1 MVVHTM
7 VQSCLNNT
15 AEAQVPDPNTVVVVG
30 AGLAGAGTCEQLRRL
45 GYGGRIV
52 LIGQEDRAPYDR
64 PPLTKAVLRGALD
77 DTTLRIDLLEL
88 DVEFLRGAVA
98 TSLSL
103 ADHTVETSTG
113 SVAFDSLVIATGTR
127 PVTLPGDGPQ
137 HTVRSIE
144 DALAL
149 RVLLRPGARV
159 VIVGASWIGAEVATT
174 ALAMGCTVTCLEAA
188 PTVAHAALGDLGRRL
203 EPWWHEVNLRLEAQV
218 AWIGA
223 DGVRLT
229 TGEIVPAD
237 IVVTGVGA
245 RANVEWLDGSGLVL
259 DRGVV
264 VDERLRAADGV
275 VAVGDVAT
283 WWSERF
289 QRRLRV
295 EHWDHAVASA
305 ETAAASVLG
314 HSGDES
320 RYDPVPYFWSDQF
333 GHKIQYVGAHE
344 SHSSAVVRSGS
355 VGDKWSAGWLEPDGR
370 LVGFIAVD
378 SPRELLAARELLTAG
393 AVIDRERF
401 ADAKVPLRET
411 VLEGAASDAAAPR

>member
-1 MVVHTM
+1 M
-7 VQSCLNNT
+7 
-15 AEAQVPDPNTVVVVG
+15 PDPKTVVVVG

-88 DVEFLRGAVA
+88 DVEFLRGVVA

-103 ADHTVETSTG
+103 ADRTVETSTG
-113 SVAFDSLVIATGTR
+113 SVAFDSLVIATGAR

-137 HTVRSIE
+137 RTVRSMD

-149 RVLLRPGARV
+149 RALLRPGARV

-203 EPWWHEVNLRLEAQV
+203 EPWWQGVTLRLGTQV
-218 AWIGA
+218 EWIGT
-223 DGVRLT
+223 DGVQLT

-237 IVVTGVGA
+237 VVVTGVGA
-245 RANVEWLDGSGLVL
+245 RANVEWLEGSGLVL

-295 EHWDHAVASA
+295 EHWDHANASA

-314 HSGDES
+314 LPGDEG

-344 SHSSAVVRSGS
+344 AHCSAVVRAAAD
-355 VGDKWSAGWLEPDGR
+355 GDKWSAGWFESDGR
-370 LVGFIAVD
+370 LVGFLAVG
-378 SPRELLAARELLTAG
+378 SPRELLAARELVTAG

-401 ADAKVPLRET
+401 VDATVPLRET
-411 VLEGAASDAAAPR
+411 ILEGTIFDAAAPR